1 MNRKQTQ
8 SRKPHR
14 VLKAL
19 LIVLAVI
26 ILLIGGVMGFALLGK
41 EPTYALNL
49 AGEGATGLAD
59 GTYTGEYNAFRFS
72 NAVAV
77 TVRDQAITDIAVRKA
92 QAVAKPETMAALRD
106 AVLAAQTTAVD
117 VIAGA
122 TVDSKAYLKAVENA
136 LTGAR

>member
-1 MNRKQTQ
+1 
-8 SRKPHR
+8 
-14 VLKAL
+14 
-19 LIVLAVI
+19 
-26 ILLIGGVMGFALLGK
+26 MGFALLGK